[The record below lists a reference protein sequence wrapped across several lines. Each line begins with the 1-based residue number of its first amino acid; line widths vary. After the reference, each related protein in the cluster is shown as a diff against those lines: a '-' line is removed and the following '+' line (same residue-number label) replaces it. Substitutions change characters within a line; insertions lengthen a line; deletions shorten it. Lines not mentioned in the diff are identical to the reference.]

1 MKLRASGGVDL
12 TPGPFPI
19 GKGRHGGGR
28 SPLLLTADWVL
39 PITAP
44 PIRDGAVLVVGE
56 RIRAVGP
63 RRAIETP
70 HNATHRHYDGAA
82 ILPGLVNLHTHLEYT
97 GLGPLSE
104 RQPFWEWMP
113 ALIRR
118 SHQAP
123 ADFWPASANS
133 GAERLVAAGTTCVG
147 DVVTFGPGLAAA
159 QTHNLAGISFV
170 EAVGMR
176 ERERLDEQLATLSA
190 RLDQSVRL
198 TQGWSAKAASEH
210 ARDRQLV
217 ADQSRRLRVGLGPH
231 TIYTLSTAA
240 LERLADL
247 AHARKLPLTIHL
259 AETAAEVEL
268 SHSGQGLLA
277 ERLAMMGGHD
287 LIETGGCGT
296 GPALLAARCGLFDG
310 ASSAAPEG
318 PSGTTCRPVIVA
330 HGVHLDDEE
339 IALLA
344 ARDVAV
350 ALCPRSNAMLH
361 CGEAPIQRLVEHGV
375 RLGLGTDS
383 LASNESL
390 DLFAEAA
397 AAYAVWQRQ
406 AGAAFDPRAAAR
418 RILRWLTIEGA
429 QALGFEQQLGSIT
442 VGKYADLAV
451 VSLPSPG
458 ATDLSEQL
466 CTGVRATAVRCT
478 VVAGATAHSAA
489 P

>member
-1 MKLRASGGVDL
+1 MSLGASGGLNL
-12 TPGPFPI
+12 TPGPCPK
-19 GKGRHGGGR
+19 GKGRHGGDRPPLSSREDGR
-28 SPLLLTADWVL
+28 YASPHENLPLSAHPPPLLLTADWVL

-63 RRAIETP
+63 RRSVEAP
-70 HNATHRHYDGAA
+70 HNTAHRHYDGAA

-97 GLGPLSE
+97 GLGPLPE

-118 SHQAP
+118 SQQAP
-123 ADFWPASANS
+123 LDFWPASAS
-133 GAERLVAAGTTCVG
+133 AGAERLVAAGTTCVG
-147 DVVTFGPGLAAA
+147 DVVTFGPGLTAA

-176 ERERLDEQLATLSA
+176 ARERLDEQLTALSA
-190 RLDQSVRL
+190 RLERSVRL
-198 TQGWSAKAASEH
+198 MRG
-210 ARDRQLV
+210 
-217 ADQSRRLRVGLGPH
+217 SRRLRVGLGPH

-240 LERLADL
+240 LERLAAL
-247 AHARKLPLTIHL
+247 AQARNLPLTIHL

-277 ERLAMMGGHD
+277 ERLTTMGGHD
-287 LIETGGCGT
+287 LIEMGGCGT
-296 GPALLAARCGLFDG
+296 GPALLADRCGLF
-310 ASSAAPEG
+310 EG
-318 PSGTTCRPVIVA
+318 LSTRRPAVVA
-330 HGVHLDDEE
+330 HGVHLDDGE
-339 IALLA
+339 IARLA

-350 ALCPRSNAMLH
+350 ALCPRSNAGLH
-361 CGEAPIQRLVEHGV
+361 CGAAPIQRLVEHGV

-383 LASNESL
+383 LASNEGL

-397 AAYAVWQRQ
+397 AAYALWQRQ

-429 QALGFEQQLGSIT
+429 QALGLERELGSVT

-451 VSLPSPG
+451 VALPRPG
-458 ATDLSEQL
+458 DADLAEQL
-466 CTGVRATAVRCT
+466 CTGVLATAVRCT
-478 VVAGATAHSAA
+478 VVAGSTVHSGT

>member
-1 MKLRASGGVDL
+1 MRD
-12 TPGPFPI
+12 GPP
-19 GKGRHGGGR
+19 
-28 SPLLLTADWVL
+28 PLLLTADWVV

-70 HNATHRHYDGAA
+70 PNAGYRHYDGAA

-104 RQPFWEWMP
+104 RQPFREWLP

-118 SHQAP
+118 SQQAP
-123 ADFWPASANS
+123 ADFWPASA
-133 GAERLVAAGTTCVG
+133 GAGARQLVAAGTTCVG
-147 DVVTFGPGLAAA
+147 DIVTFGPGLAAA
-159 QTHNLAGISFV
+159 QTHNLAGISYV

-176 ERERLDEQLATLSA
+176 ERA
-190 RLDQSVRL
+190 RLDQQLGELTARLDRSVRL
-198 TQGWSAKAASEH
+198 AAG
-210 ARDRQLV
+210 A
-217 ADQSRRLRVGLGPH
+217 RRLRVGLGPH
-231 TIYTLSTAA
+231 TIYTLSTVA
-240 LERLADL
+240 LERLGDL
-247 AHARKLPLTIHL
+247 AQVRKLPLTIHL
-259 AETAAEVEL
+259 AETAAEVEF

-277 ERLAMMGGHD
+277 EGLATKGGHD
-287 LIETGGCGT
+287 LMEMGGCGI
-296 GPALLAARCGLFDG
+296 GPALLADRCGLFDG
-310 ASSAAPEG
+310 LS
-318 PSGTTCRPVIVA
+318 TRRPAVVA

-339 IALLA
+339 IARLA
-344 ARDVAV
+344 ARDVAI

-361 CGEAPIQRLVEHGV
+361 CGEAPIQKLVEQGV

-397 AAYAVWQRQ
+397 AAYALWQRQ
-406 AGAAFDPRAAAR
+406 AGGAFDPRGAAR

-429 QALGFEQQLGSIT
+429 QALGLERELGSIT

-451 VSLPSPG
+451 VALPDPVN
-458 ATDLSEQL
+458 TDIAEQL
-466 CTGVRATAVRCT
+466 CTGVRADAVRCT
-478 VVAGATAHSAA
+478 VVAGAIAHGAVS
-489 P
+489 

>member
-12 TPGPFPI
+12 TPGPFPV

-63 RRAIETP
+63 RRAVETP
-70 HNATHRHYDGAA
+70 HNTAHRHYDSAA

-97 GLGPLSE
+97 NLGPLPE
-104 RQPFWEWMP
+104 RQPFWEWLP
-113 ALIRR
+113 ALVQR
-118 SHQAP
+118 SMQTP
-123 ADFWPASANS
+123 ADFWPASAS
-133 GAERLVAAGTTCVG
+133 AGARQLVAAGTTCVG

-159 QTHNLAGISFV
+159 QTFNLAGISFV

-176 ERERLDEQLATLSA
+176 ERERLDEQLAALSA
-190 RLDQSVRL
+190 RLDRSVWL
-198 TQGWSAKAASEH
+198 TQG
-210 ARDRQLV
+210 
-217 ADQSRRLRVGLGPH
+217 SRRLRVGLGPH

-296 GPALLAARCGLFDG
+296 GPALLAARCGLFGD
-310 ASSAAPEG
+310 ARSAAADG
-318 PSGTTCRPVIVA
+318 PAGTPRRPVVVA

-350 ALCPRSNAMLH
+350 ALCPRSNAALD
-361 CGEAPIQRLVEHGV
+361 CGEAPLQRLVEHGV

-406 AGAAFDPRAAAR
+406 AGAAFDPRAAAFR
-418 RILRWLTIEGA
+418 VLRWLTIEGA
-429 QALGFEQQLGSIT
+429 QALGLERQLGSIT
-442 VGKYADLAV
+442 VGKHADLAV
-451 VSLPSPG
+451 VALPRPG
-458 ATDLSEQL
+458 NTDIAEQL

-478 VVAGATAHSAA
+478 VVAGAIVHSAA

>member
-1 MKLRASGGVDL
+1 MSLGASGGL
-12 TPGPFPI
+12 NLPPGPCPQ
-19 GKGRHGGGR
+19 GRHGGDRPPLSSREGAGGR
-28 SPLLLTADWVL
+28 YASPHENLPLSAHPPPLLLTADWVL

-63 RRAIETP
+63 RRSVEAP
-70 HNATHRHYDGAA
+70 HNTAHRHYDGAA

-97 GLGPLSE
+97 NLGPLPE

-118 SHQAP
+118 SQQAP
-123 ADFWPASANS
+123 ADFWPASAS
-133 GAERLVAAGTTCVG
+133 AGARQLVAAGTTCVG
-147 DVVTFGPGLAAA
+147 DIVTFGPGLTAA
-159 QTHNLAGISFV
+159 QTHNLAGISFI
-170 EAVGMR
+170 EAVGLR
-176 ERERLDEQLATLSA
+176 ARARLSEQLTALSA
-190 RLDQSVRL
+190 RLERSVRL
-198 TQGWSAKAASEH
+198 MRG
-210 ARDRQLV
+210 
-217 ADQSRRLRVGLGPH
+217 SRRLRVGLGPH

-240 LERLADL
+240 LERLAAL
-247 AHARKLPLTIHL
+247 AQARNLPLTIHL

-268 SHSGQGLLA
+268 AHSGQGLLA
-277 ERLAMMGGHD
+277 ERLTTMGGHD
-287 LIETGGCGT
+287 LIETGGCGA
-296 GPALLAARCGLFDG
+296 GPALLAARCGLF
-310 ASSAAPEG
+310 EG
-318 PSGTTCRPVIVA
+318 RPVVVA

-350 ALCPRSNAMLH
+350 ALCPRSNAGLH
-361 CGEAPIQRLVEHGV
+361 CGAAPIQRLVEHGI

-397 AAYAVWQRQ
+397 AAYALWQRQ
-406 AGAAFDPRAAAR
+406 AGGAFNPRAAAR

-429 QALGFEQQLGSIT
+429 QALGLERELGSVT

-451 VSLPSPG
+451 VALPRPSDTNL
-458 ATDLSEQL
+458 AEQL
-466 CTGVRATAVRCT
+466 CTSVRATAVRCT
-478 VVAGATAHSAA
+478 VVAGSTVHSGA

>member
-1 MKLRASGGVDL
+1 MDL
-12 TPGPFPI
+12 TPGPFPT
-19 GKGRHGGGR
+19 GKGSHSGDRP
-28 SPLLLTADWVL
+28 PLLLTADWVL

-97 GLGPLSE
+97 GLGPLPE

-118 SHQAP
+118 SQQAP
-123 ADFWPASANS
+123 ADFWPASAS
-133 GAERLVAAGTTCVG
+133 AGAERLVAAGMTCVG
-147 DVVTFGPGLAAA
+147 DIVTFGPGLAAA
-159 QTHNLAGISFV
+159 QRFNLAGISFV

-176 ERERLDEQLATLSA
+176 ERERLDEQLAALSA

-198 TQGWSAKAASEH
+198 APG
-210 ARDRQLV
+210 
-217 ADQSRRLRVGLGPH
+217 SRRLRLGLGPH

-268 SHSGQGLLA
+268 SRSGRGLLA
-277 ERLAMMGGHD
+277 ERLATKGGHD
-287 LIETGGCGT
+287 LIEAGGCGA
-296 GPALLAARCGLFDG
+296 GPALLADRYGLFGG
-310 ASSAAPEG
+310 AHNAAADG
-318 PSGTTCRPVIVA
+318 PSGATRRPVVVA

-350 ALCPRSNAMLH
+350 ALCPRSNAALH

-397 AAYAVWQRQ
+397 AAYALWQRQ

>member
-1 MKLRASGGVDL
+1 MGLP
-12 TPGPFPI
+12 PGPFSV
-19 GKGRHGGGR
+19 GKGSHGGDR
-28 SPLLLTADWVL
+28 PPLLLTADWVL

-44 PIRDGAVLVVGE
+44 PIRDGAVLIGGE

-63 RRAIETP
+63 RRSIETTP
-70 HNATHRHYDGAA
+70 NTTHRHYDGGA

-97 GLGPLSE
+97 NLGPLPE
-104 RQPFWEWMP
+104 RQPFWEWLP
-113 ALIRR
+113 ALVQR
-118 SHQAP
+118 SMQTP
-123 ADFWPASANS
+123 ADFWPASAS
-133 GAERLVAAGTTCVG
+133 AGARQLVAAGTTCVG

-159 QTHNLAGISFV
+159 QTFNLAGISFV

-176 ERERLDEQLATLSA
+176 ERERLDEQLAALSA
-190 RLDQSVRL
+190 RLDRSVRL
-198 TQGWSAKAASEH
+198 TQG
-210 ARDRQLV
+210 
-217 ADQSRRLRVGLGPH
+217 SRRLRVGLGPH

-247 AHARKLPLTIHL
+247 AQDCTLPLTIHL

-268 SHSGQGLLA
+268 SRSGRGLLA

-330 HGVHLDDEE
+330 HGVHLNDEE
-339 IALLA
+339 IARLA
-344 ARDVAV
+344 ELDVAV

-361 CGEAPIQRLVEHGV
+361 CGEAPIQAFVEHGV

-406 AGAAFDPRAAAR
+406 AGAAFDPRAAAFR
-418 RILRWLTIEGA
+418 VLRWLTIEGA
-429 QALGFEQQLGSIT
+429 QALGLERQLGSIT

-451 VSLPSPG
+451 VALPRPG
-458 ATDLSEQL
+458 NTDIAEQL

-478 VVAGATAHSAA
+478 VVAGAIVHSAA

>member
-1 MKLRASGGVDL
+1 MDL
-12 TPGPFPI
+12 TPGPFPQW
-19 GKGRHGGGR
+19 KRSHGGNR
-28 SPLLLTADWVL
+28 LPLLLTADWVL

-44 PIRDGAVLVVGE
+44 PIRDGGVLVVGE

-63 RRAIETP
+63 RRSIETTP
-70 HNATHRHYDGAA
+70 NTMHRHYDGGA

-97 GLGPLSE
+97 SLGPLPE

-118 SHQAP
+118 SQQAP
-123 ADFWPASANS
+123 ADFWPASAS
-133 GAERLVAAGTTCVG
+133 AGAEQLVAAGTTCVG
-147 DVVTFGPGLAAA
+147 DVVTFGPGLTAA

-176 ERERLDEQLATLSA
+176 ERERLDEQLAALAA
-190 RLDQSVRL
+190 RLERSVRL
-198 TQGWSAKAASEH
+198 APGA
-210 ARDRQLV
+210 
-217 ADQSRRLRVGLGPH
+217 RRLRVGLGPH
-231 TIYTLSTAA
+231 TIYTLTTAA

-268 SHSGQGLLA
+268 SHSGQGPLA
-277 ERLAMMGGHD
+277 ERLATMGGHD
-287 LIETGGCGT
+287 LIETGGCGA
-296 GPALLAARCGLFDG
+296 GPALLAARCGLFDD
-310 ASSAAPEG
+310 ARSAAAGG
-318 PSGTTCRPVIVA
+318 PSGTTRRPVVVA

-350 ALCPRSNAMLH
+350 ALCPRSNAALH
-361 CGEAPIQRLVEHGV
+361 CGEAPLQRLVEHGV

-406 AGAAFDPRAAAR
+406 AGTAFDPRTAAR

-429 QALGFEQQLGSIT
+429 QALGLERELGSVT

-451 VSLPSPG
+451 VALPRPG
-458 ATDLSEQL
+458 DADLAEQL
-466 CTGVRATAVRCT
+466 CTGVLATAVRCT
-478 VVAGATAHSAA
+478 VVAGSTVHSGT

>member
-1 MKLRASGGVDL
+1 MDL
-12 TPGPFPI
+12 TPGPFPT
-19 GKGRHGGGR
+19 GKGRHDGGQP
-28 SPLLLTADWVL
+28 PLLLTADWVV

-44 PIRDGAVLVVGE
+44 PLRDGAVLIVGE

-63 RRAIETP
+63 RRSIETP
-70 HNATHRHYDGAA
+70 PNTAHRHYDGAA

-118 SHQAP
+118 SQQAP
-123 ADFWPASANS
+123 ADFWPASAS
-133 GAERLVAAGTTCVG
+133 AGAERLVAAGMTCVG
-147 DVVTFGPGLAAA
+147 DIVTFGPGLAAA
-159 QTHNLAGISFV
+159 QRFNLAGISFV

-176 ERERLDEQLATLSA
+176 ERERLDEQLAELTA

-198 TQGWSAKAASEH
+198 APG
-210 ARDRQLV
+210 
-217 ADQSRRLRVGLGPH
+217 SRRLRVGLGPH

-287 LIETGGCGT
+287 LIEMGGCGT

-310 ASSAAPEG
+310 ASSAPPEG
-318 PSGTTCRPVIVA
+318 PSGTTRRPAVVA
-330 HGVHLDDEE
+330 HGVHLNDEE
-339 IALLA
+339 IARLA
-344 ARDVAV
+344 ELDVAV
-350 ALCPRSNAMLH
+350 ALCPRSNTALH

-397 AAYAVWQRQ
+397 AAYALWQRQ

-429 QALGFEQQLGSIT
+429 QALGLEQQLGSIT

-451 VSLPSPG
+451 VALPRPG
-458 ATDLSEQL
+458 DTDIAEQL